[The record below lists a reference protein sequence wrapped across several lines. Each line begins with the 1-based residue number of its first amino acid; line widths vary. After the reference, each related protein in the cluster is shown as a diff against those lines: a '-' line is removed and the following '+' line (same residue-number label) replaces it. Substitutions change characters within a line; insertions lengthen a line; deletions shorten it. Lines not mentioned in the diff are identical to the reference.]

1 MLWVGQA
8 NKWKAMLLPVIHKG
22 CCIFRP
28 DHYDL
33 GILHQ
38 KLFVIAA
45 QLRHVLLAERSE
57 EAAVEDQKN
66 ILVVFEIRE
75 ADLISFEIRQRE
87 VWGWG
92 VDFDAFVHN

>member
-1 MLWVGQA
+1 L
-8 NKWKAMLLPVIHKG
+8 
-22 CCIFRP
+22 
-28 DHYDL
+28 
-33 GILHQ
+33 
-38 KLFVIAA
+38 A

-66 ILVVFEIRE
+66 VLVVFEIRE

-92 VDFDAFVHN
+92 VDFNAFVHI